1 MSILRASYA
10 EARRLV
16 IRRLSCER
24 HRMVGLTFLLATS
37 AGCAAGCASAQGSNF
52 ERELRAVQSRLA
64 QLEARN
70 DEMVDR
76 VYVLTAQVDE
86 CRGDDGASVQLARS
100 STSSDADV
108 RHEQPPWTSQRLA
121 SSENVAGDPAG
132 DSFEDPVELRI
143 HGDAEPPQAMDV
155 TDRPPPHDPVASS
168 EQASLRYEQGLTAFR
183 QGDFAKARESFESFV
198 DRYPGEDRVAR
209 ALFWI
214 GECSF
219 ELEDYRDAVTA
230 YRRIVNEF
238 PASRKVPDA
247 MFKIGSAYEKLQNQR
262 GARRAFEQLVKQH
275 PNSAYSELARA
286 RLR

>member
-1 MSILRASYA
+1 MSILRASYI
-10 EARRLV
+10 EALRFVVSRRTWV
-16 IRRLSCER
+16 RCG
-24 HRMVGLTFLLATS
+24 VAGLTCLVAVST
-37 AGCAAGCASAQGSNF
+37 GCAGAPGPNF

-86 CRGDDGASVQLARS
+86 CRGDEGASAPVRLARS
-100 STSSDADV
+100 SASSDANV
-108 RHEQPPWTSQRLA
+108 RDEQPPWMSQRSP
-121 SSENVAGDPAG
+121 SSETPADDPL
-132 DSFEDPVELRI
+132 EEPVELRI
-143 HGDAEPPQAMDV
+143 HGDAEPPQTMDV
-155 TDRPPPHDPVASS
+155 TDRPPSQVPVASR

-183 QGDFAKARESFESFV
+183 QGDFAGARESFESFV
-198 DRYPGEDRVAR
+198 DSYPSEDRVAR

-275 PNSAYSELARA
+275 PDSAYSELARA